1 MKRIL
6 LAIIAIAIVSSVF
19 AQKKEELVQR
29 ITQLESSVISLQS
42 EIKVLQDEKTQ
53 MQSTIDNLKVSIKV
67 VTDAYGLLE
76 KKIKFQENV
85 NKTQSETLQQIQKE
99 LSEVKQLR
107 IVADPNALITDPK
120 TEEDSIVCVVQQFY
134 GAKKWEDLLPIVYNP
149 TKVEPLMR
157 KMYANGYNRRV
168 IDKNTIAI
176 PGNNY
181 KSGDKFI
188 VNVRNDR
195 GSALPHLYMRKT
207 IDGFK
212 VDWEASVQ
220 YNAEELNSYTARH
233 GTEKILIRVSFNSQD
248 NAFYDNYGLGDNYY
262 FLYSS
267 GESYL
272 YYLKN
277 SPIGQRITELLKGS
291 DKVNLIIEVQG
302 KMKTNN
308 YGENKYFAF
317 VTRIVQEDWFS
328 KY

>member
-6 LAIIAIAIVSSVF
+6 LTTIIIAIISGVF

-29 ITQLESSVISLQS
+29 ITQLESSAISLQK
-42 EIKVLQDEKTQ
+42 EIKDLQDENTQ
-53 MQSTIDNLKVSIKV
+53 MQSTIDNLKASIKV
-67 VTDAYGLLE
+67 VTDANELLE
-76 KKIKFQENV
+76 NRIKFQEDL
-85 NKTQSETLQQIQKE
+85 NKSQAETIGQMLKE
-99 LSEVKQLR
+99 LTELKQLK
-107 IVADPNALITDPK
+107 AATDPNALITDPK
-120 TEEDSIVCVVQQFY
+120 TEEDSIISVVQQFY

-149 TKVEPLMR
+149 NKVEPLMR
-157 KMYANGYNRRV
+157 KKYANGYNRRV

-176 PGNNY
+176 PGSNY
-181 KSGDKFI
+181 KPGDKFI

-195 GSALPHLYMRKT
+195 GSALPQLYMRKT
-207 IDGFK
+207 MDGFK
-212 VDWEASVQ
+212 VDWEASAQ

-233 GTEKILIRVSFNSQD
+233 GIEKILIRVSFDRQD
-248 NAFYDNYGLGDNYY
+248 NAYYDNYGLGDNYY

-328 KY
+328 K